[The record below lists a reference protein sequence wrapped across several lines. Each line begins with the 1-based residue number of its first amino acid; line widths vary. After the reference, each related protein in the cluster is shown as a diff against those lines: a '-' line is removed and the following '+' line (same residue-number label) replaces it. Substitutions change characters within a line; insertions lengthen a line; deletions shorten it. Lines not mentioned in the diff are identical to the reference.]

1 MNAKGHEV
9 VVDLAPEEVNSG
21 RVTVT
26 VIQLH

>member
-9 VVDLAPEEVNSG
+9 VVDLAPEDGG
-21 RVTVT
+21 RLTVT